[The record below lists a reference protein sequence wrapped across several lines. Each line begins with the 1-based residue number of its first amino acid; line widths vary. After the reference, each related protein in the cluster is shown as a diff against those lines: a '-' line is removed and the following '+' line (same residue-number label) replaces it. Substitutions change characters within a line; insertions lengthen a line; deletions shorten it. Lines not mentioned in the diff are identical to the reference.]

1 MTTREQQLAHQ
12 KGEIE
17 FRKKLYL
24 QQVEGKP
31 VLDDELDASQIEE
44 VLEDRMKRT
53 LDQMTR
59 LQQRG
64 IGLTP
69 YIEIGAERCQRSLVM
84 ENDVGVN
91 GAAVDISYD
100 LLKSC
105 SHYQDVFKRAQ
116 SPVRICCDANNLPF
130 MTSSIV
136 FVFCYET
143 LHHFPDPAPITKEVY
158 RVLLPGG
165 SFFFDEEPY
174 KQMLRLRLYT
184 SSKMY
189 SSGSLMRS
197 RMRRLLDRFFS
208 AMSCNEIEHGIIE
221 NNDMSISLWKHALA
235 PFDQKE
241 VELKATSSI
250 RSALFNPSSYIKY
263 YAACLLGGNI
273 SGICRK
279 PGATVNSKRSI
290 YGALI
295 CPSCRQE
302 GGEMPLNQKNSSF
315 FCPKCSKTYPVVGGV
330 LFLFAYDKFAELYPQ
345 IFDSFGL
352 AGRA

>member
-1 MTTREQQLAHQ
+1 MTTRKQQLANQ
-12 KGEIE
+12 RGEIE

-24 QQVEGKP
+24 QQVGGNP

-44 VLEDRMKRT
+44 VLEDRMKKT

-64 IGLTP
+64 IALAP

-105 SHYQDVFKRAQ
+105 THYKDVFKRAK
-116 SPVRICCDANNLPF
+116 SPIRICCDANNLPF
-130 MTSSIV
+130 MTNSIV

-143 LHHFPDPAPITKEVY
+143 LHHFPDPAPITEEVY

-165 SFFFDEEPY
+165 TFFFDEEPY
-174 KQMLRLRLYT
+174 KQILRLRLYK
-184 SSKMY
+184 SRKMY
-189 SSGSLMRS
+189 SSGSSRRS
-197 RMRRLLDRFFS
+197 RMRRLMDRFFS
-208 AMSCNEIEHGIIE
+208 TMSCNEIEHGIIE
-221 NNDMSISLWKHALA
+221 NDDMSIALWKQALA
-235 PFDQKE
+235 HFEQKE

-250 RSALFNPSSYIKY
+250 QSALFSPSSYIKY

-295 CPSCRQE
+295 CPSCRPG
-302 GGEMPLNQKNSSF
+302 GGEVPLNKRNSSF
-315 FCPKCSKTYPVVGGV
+315 FCPRCSRTYPVVDGV
-330 LFLFAYDKFAELYPQ
+330 LFLFAYDRFVELYPQ
-345 IFDSFGL
+345 IFDSFGHT
-352 AGRA
+352 GRA